1 MPLISKLD
9 SIIKTGSITF
19 FTSLGMIF
27 SLITNKLVAV
37 YASTYGIAL
46 FGIAKNFHSLFA
58 SILKLGSENV
68 ILNRASNTDQTYS
81 SNFLLSSIMF
91 LLLFQL
97 FFSLVLYFLF
107 ADFIFVNFFSKLLSD
122 TQYGAFRIIFGLS
135 LISCFYELLL
145 AYNNG
150 KLRLKRVIG
159 LGYIG
164 SILTLLTCFL
174 IKPSN
179 PYEIV
184 FLSLSS
190 GFFSIIF
197 LIILSYK
204 ELISSFKISRPT
216 NRKLILSNS
225 YSLTSISLAIQP
237 IIATGCIFS
246 LNQVLLR
253 IYGVDEYALFVAAF
267 TLSTMILT
275 MGMSSIRVY
284 FFPKS
289 SSLKEHQEKINFL
302 YQNLIIFLPITFFV
316 TLLVSSFGGLIITS
330 LYSQDFVKG
339 LAILESLIVFFPIQ
353 VFSWITAYFLLSNQQ
368 YKSFSF
374 ADCIKEIIIVT
385 TVIIIYAIDLSLII
399 HEMLLISFFL
409 GYLMHSILMM
419 IFILKN
425 NIKNIKIILF
435 WITSLLFSA
444 LIFILIRL

>member
-27 SLITNKLVAV
+27 SLMTNKLVAV

-46 FGIAKNFHSLFA
+46 FGIAKTFHSLFA

-68 ILNRASNTDQTYS
+68 ILNRASSSDQTYS

-91 LLLFQL
+91 LILFQL
-97 FFSLVLYFLF
+97 LFSLVLYFLF
-107 ADFIFVNFFSKLLSD
+107 ADFIFVKFFSGLLSE
-122 TQYGAFRIIFGLS
+122 TQYDAFRIIFGLS
-135 LISCFYELLL
+135 LITCFYELLL

-159 LGYIG
+159 LGYVG
-164 SILTLLTCFL
+164 SILTLLTCFF

-204 ELISSFKISRPT
+204 ELISSFNKGWPKS
-216 NRKLILSNS
+216 KLIISSS

-246 LNQVLLR
+246 LNQILLR
-253 IYGVDEYALFVAAF
+253 LYGADEYALFVAAF

-284 FFPKS
+284 PKS
-289 SSLKEHQEKINFL
+289 SSFKDHQEKINFL
-302 YQNLIIFLPITFFV
+302 FQNLIIFLPITFFV
-316 TLLVSSFGGLIITS
+316 ALLISLFGGLIITS

-339 LAILESLIVFFPIQ
+339 LVILESLIVFFPIQ

-368 YKSFSF
+368 YNSFSF

-385 TVIIIYAIDLSLII
+385 TVIIIYTIDLSLII

-409 GYLMHSILMM
+409 GYFVHSILMM

-425 NIKNIKIILF
+425 NTSDIKIILF
-435 WITSLLFSA
+435 WIISLLFSS
-444 LIFILIRL
+444 LMFVLIRS

>member
-46 FGIAKNFHSLFA
+46 FGIAKTFHSLFA

-68 ILNRASNTDQTYS
+68 ILNRASNSDQIYS

-91 LLLFQL
+91 LILFQL
-97 FFSLVLYFLF
+97 LFSLVLYFLF
-107 ADFIFVNFFSKLLSD
+107 ADFIFVKFFSGLLSE

-159 LGYIG
+159 LGYVG
-164 SILTLLTCFL
+164 SILTLLTCFF

-204 ELISSFKISRPT
+204 ELISSFNIGRPKC
-216 NRKLILSNS
+216 KLIISNS

-253 IYGVDEYALFVAAF
+253 LYGADEYALFVAAF

-289 SSLKEHQEKINFL
+289 SSFRDHQEKINFL
-302 YQNLIIFLPITFFV
+302 FQNLIIFLPITFFV
-316 TLLVSSFGGLIITS
+316 ALLVSSFGGLIITS

-339 LAILESLIVFFPIQ
+339 LVILESLIVFFPIQ

-385 TVIIIYAIDLSLII
+385 TVIIIYTIDLSLII

-409 GYLMHSILMM
+409 GYLVHSVLMM

-425 NIKNIKIILF
+425 NISNIKIILF
-435 WITSLLFSA
+435 WIISLLFSF
-444 LIFILIRL
+444 LMFIFIRS

>member
-9 SIIKTGSITF
+9 TTIKTGSITF

-46 FGIAKNFHSLFA
+46 FGIAKTFHSLFA

-68 ILNRASNTDQTYS
+68 ILNHASNSDQTNS

-91 LLLFQL
+91 LILFQL
-97 FFSLVLYFLF
+97 LFSLVLYFLF
-107 ADFIFVNFFSKLLSD
+107 ADFIFVKFFSGLLSE

-135 LISCFYELLL
+135 LITCFYELLL

-159 LGYIG
+159 LGYVG
-164 SILTLLTCFL
+164 SILTLLTCFF

-204 ELISSFKISRPT
+204 ELISSLNISRLKS
-216 NRKLILSNS
+216 KLIISNS

-246 LNQVLLR
+246 LNQIILR
-253 IYGVDEYALFVAAF
+253 LYGADEYALFVAAF

-289 SSLKEHQEKINFL
+289 SSFKDHQEKINFL
-302 YQNLIIFLPITFFV
+302 FQNLIIFLPITFFV
-316 TLLVSSFGGLIITS
+316 ALLVSLFGGLIIAS

-339 LAILESLIVFFPIQ
+339 LVILESLIVFFPIQ
-353 VFSWITAYFLLSNQQ
+353 VFSWITGYFLLSNQQ
-368 YKSFSF
+368 YNSFSF
-374 ADCIKEIIIVT
+374 ADCTKEIIIVAS
-385 TVIIIYAIDLSLII
+385 VIIIYTIDLSLII
-399 HEMLLISFFL
+399 HEILLISFFL
-409 GYLMHSILMM
+409 GYFVHSILMM

-425 NIKNIKIILF
+425 NTSDIKIILF
-435 WITSLLFSA
+435 WIISLLFSS
-444 LIFILIRL
+444 LMFVLIRS

>member
-46 FGIAKNFHSLFA
+46 FGIAKTFHSLFA

-68 ILNRASNTDQTYS
+68 ILNRASNSDQTYS

-91 LLLFQL
+91 LILFQL
-97 FFSLVLYFLF
+97 LFSLVLYFLF
-107 ADFIFVNFFSKLLSD
+107 ADFIFVKFFSGLLSE

-135 LISCFYELLL
+135 LITCFYELLL

-159 LGYIG
+159 LGYVG
-164 SILTLLTCFL
+164 SILTLLTCFF

-204 ELISSFKISRPT
+204 ELISSFNIGRPKS
-216 NRKLILSNS
+216 KLIISNS

-246 LNQVLLR
+246 LNQILLR
-253 IYGVDEYALFVAAF
+253 LYGADEYALFVAAF

-289 SSLKEHQEKINFL
+289 SSFKDHQEKINFL
-302 YQNLIIFLPITFFV
+302 FQNLIIFLPITFFV
-316 TLLVSSFGGLIITS
+316 ALLISLFGGLIITS

-339 LAILESLIVFFPIQ
+339 LVILESLIVFFPIQ

-368 YKSFSF
+368 YNSFSF

-385 TVIIIYAIDLSLII
+385 TVIIIYTIDLSLII

-409 GYLMHSILMM
+409 GYFVHSILMM

-425 NIKNIKIILF
+425 NTSDIKIILF
-435 WITSLLFSA
+435 WIISLLFSS
-444 LIFILIRL
+444 LMFVLTRS

>member
-46 FGIAKNFHSLFA
+46 FGIAKTFHSLFA

-68 ILNRASNTDQTYS
+68 ILNRASNSDQTYA

-91 LLLFQL
+91 LILFQL

-107 ADFIFVNFFSKLLSD
+107 ADFIFVKFFSKLLSE
-122 TQYGAFRIIFGLS
+122 TQYGAFIIIFGLS

-150 KLRLKRVIG
+150 KLRLKRVIV

-164 SILTLLTCFL
+164 SILTLLTCFF
-174 IKPSN
+174 IKPSK

-204 ELISSFKISRPT
+204 ELLSSFRISRSKS
-216 NRKLILSNS
+216 KLILSNA

-237 IIATGCIFS
+237 IIATGCIFL

-253 IYGVDEYALFVAAF
+253 VYGADEYALFVAAF
-267 TLSTMILT
+267 TLSSMILT

-289 SSLKEHQEKINFL
+289 SSFKDRQEKINFL
-302 YQNLIIFLPITFFV
+302 YQNLIIFIPITFFV
-316 TLLVSSFGGLIITS
+316 ALLVSSFGGLIITS

-374 ADCIKEIIIVT
+374 AECIKEIIIVT

-399 HEMLLISFFL
+399 HEMLLTSFFL

-425 NIKNIKIILF
+425 NIKNIKIVLF

-444 LIFILIRL
+444 VIFILIR

>member
-9 SIIKTGSITF
+9 TIIKTGSITF

-46 FGIAKNFHSLFA
+46 FGIAKTFHSLFA

-68 ILNRASNTDQTYS
+68 ILNRASNSDQTYS

-91 LLLFQL
+91 LILFQL
-97 FFSLVLYFLF
+97 LFSLVLYFLF
-107 ADFIFVNFFSKLLSD
+107 ADFIFVKFFSGLLSE
-122 TQYGAFRIIFGLS
+122 TQYGAFRIIFGLT

-159 LGYIG
+159 LGYVG
-164 SILTLLTCFL
+164 SILTLLTCFF

-204 ELISSFKISRPT
+204 ELISSFNIDWPKS
-216 NRKLILSNS
+216 KLIISNS
-225 YSLTSISLAIQP
+225 YSLTSMSLAIQP

-246 LNQVLLR
+246 LNQILLR
-253 IYGVDEYALFVAAF
+253 LYGSDEYALFVAAF

-289 SSLKEHQEKINFL
+289 SSFKDHQEKINFL
-302 YQNLIIFLPITFFV
+302 FQNLIIFLPITFFV
-316 TLLVSSFGGLIITS
+316 ALLVSSFGGLIITS

-339 LAILESLIVFFPIQ
+339 LVILESLIVFFPIQ

-374 ADCIKEIIIVT
+374 AECTKEIIIVT
-385 TVIIIYAIDLSLII
+385 TVIIIYTIDLSLII
-399 HEMLLISFFL
+399 HEMLLISFFI
-409 GYLMHSILMM
+409 GYLVHSILMM

-425 NIKNIKIILF
+425 NISNIKIILF
-435 WITSLLFSA
+435 WIISLLFSS
-444 LIFILIRL
+444 LMFVLIRS

>member
-46 FGIAKNFHSLFA
+46 FGIAKTFHSLFA

-68 ILNRASNTDQTYS
+68 ILNRASNSDQIYS

-91 LLLFQL
+91 LILFQL
-97 FFSLVLYFLF
+97 LFSLVLYFLF
-107 ADFIFVNFFSKLLSD
+107 ADFIFVKFFSGLLSE

-159 LGYIG
+159 LGYVG
-164 SILTLLTCFL
+164 SILTLLTCFF

-204 ELISSFKISRPT
+204 ELISSFNIGRPKF
-216 NRKLILSNS
+216 KLIISNS

-253 IYGVDEYALFVAAF
+253 LYGADEYALFVAAF

-289 SSLKEHQEKINFL
+289 SSFRDHQEKINFL
-302 YQNLIIFLPITFFV
+302 FQNLIIFLPITFFV
-316 TLLVSSFGGLIITS
+316 ALLVSSFGGLIITS

-339 LAILESLIVFFPIQ
+339 LVILESLIVFFPIQ
-353 VFSWITAYFLLSNQQ
+353 VFSWITAYFLLSNEQ

-385 TVIIIYAIDLSLII
+385 TVIIIYTIDLSLII

-409 GYLMHSILMM
+409 GYLVHSVLMM

-425 NIKNIKIILF
+425 NISNIKIILF
-435 WITSLLFSA
+435 WIISLLFSF
-444 LIFILIRL
+444 LMFIFIRS

>member
-46 FGIAKNFHSLFA
+46 FGIAKTFHSLFA

-68 ILNRASNTDQTYS
+68 ILNRASNSDQIYS

-91 LLLFQL
+91 LILFQL
-97 FFSLVLYFLF
+97 LFSLVLYFLF
-107 ADFIFVNFFSKLLSD
+107 ADFIFVKFFSGLLSE

-159 LGYIG
+159 LGYVG
-164 SILTLLTCFL
+164 SILTLLTCFF

-204 ELISSFKISRPT
+204 ELISSFNIGRPKF
-216 NRKLILSNS
+216 KLIISNS

-253 IYGVDEYALFVAAF
+253 LYGADEYALFVAAF

-289 SSLKEHQEKINFL
+289 SSFRDHQEKINFL
-302 YQNLIIFLPITFFV
+302 FQNLIIFLPITFFV
-316 TLLVSSFGGLIITS
+316 ALLVSSFGGLIITS

-339 LAILESLIVFFPIQ
+339 LVILESLIVFFPIQ
-353 VFSWITAYFLLSNQQ
+353 VFSWITAYFLLSNEQ

-385 TVIIIYAIDLSLII
+385 TVIIIYRIDLSLII

-409 GYLMHSILMM
+409 GYLVHSVLMM

-425 NIKNIKIILF
+425 NISNIKIILF
-435 WITSLLFSA
+435 WIISLLFSF
-444 LIFILIRL
+444 LMFIFIRS

>member
-27 SLITNKLVAV
+27 SLMTNKLVAV

-46 FGIAKNFHSLFA
+46 FGIAKTFHSLFA

-68 ILNRASNTDQTYS
+68 ILNRASNSDQTYS

-91 LLLFQL
+91 LILFQL
-97 FFSLVLYFLF
+97 LFSLVLYFLF
-107 ADFIFVNFFSKLLSD
+107 ADFIFVKFFSGLLSE

-135 LISCFYELLL
+135 LITCFYELLL

-159 LGYIG
+159 LGYVG
-164 SILTLLTCFL
+164 SILTLLTCFF

-204 ELISSFKISRPT
+204 ELISSFNIGWPKS
-216 NRKLILSNS
+216 KLIISNS

-246 LNQVLLR
+246 LNQILLR
-253 IYGVDEYALFVAAF
+253 LYGADEYALFVAAF

-275 MGMSSIRVY
+275 MGMSSIRV
-284 FFPKS
+284 FFSKV
-289 SSLKEHQEKINFL
+289 
-302 YQNLIIFLPITFFV
+302 IT
-316 TLLVSSFGGLIITS
+316 L
-330 LYSQDFVKG
+330 
-339 LAILESLIVFFPIQ
+339 
-353 VFSWITAYFLLSNQQ
+353 
-368 YKSFSF
+368 
-374 ADCIKEIIIVT
+374 
-385 TVIIIYAIDLSLII
+385 
-399 HEMLLISFFL
+399 
-409 GYLMHSILMM
+409 
-419 IFILKN
+419 
-425 NIKNIKIILF
+425 KIIKKK
-435 WITSLLFSA
+435 
-444 LIFILIRL
+444 

>member
-9 SIIKTGSITF
+9 TIIKTGSITF

-46 FGIAKNFHSLFA
+46 FGIAKTFHSLFA

-68 ILNRASNTDQTYS
+68 ILNRASNSDQTYS

-91 LLLFQL
+91 LILFQL
-97 FFSLVLYFLF
+97 LFSLVLYFLF
-107 ADFIFVNFFSKLLSD
+107 ADFIFVKFFSGLLSE
-122 TQYGAFRIIFGLS
+122 TQYGAFRIIFGLT

-159 LGYIG
+159 LGYVG
-164 SILTLLTCFL
+164 SILTLLTCFF

-204 ELISSFKISRPT
+204 ELISSFNIDWPKS
-216 NRKLILSNS
+216 KLIISNS
-225 YSLTSISLAIQP
+225 YSLTSMSLAIQP

-246 LNQVLLR
+246 LNQILLR
-253 IYGVDEYALFVAAF
+253 LYGSDEYALFVAAF

-289 SSLKEHQEKINFL
+289 SSFKDHQEKINFL
-302 YQNLIIFLPITFFV
+302 FQNLIIFLPITFFV
-316 TLLVSSFGGLIITS
+316 ALLVSSFGGLIITS

-339 LAILESLIVFFPIQ
+339 LVILESLIVFFPIQ

-374 ADCIKEIIIVT
+374 AECTKEIIIVT
-385 TVIIIYAIDLSLII
+385 TVIIIYTIDLSLII
-399 HEMLLISFFL
+399 HEMLLISFFI
-409 GYLMHSILMM
+409 GYLVHSILMM

-425 NIKNIKIILF
+425 NISNIKIL
-435 WITSLLFSA
+435 SNMNL
-444 LIFILIRL
+444 